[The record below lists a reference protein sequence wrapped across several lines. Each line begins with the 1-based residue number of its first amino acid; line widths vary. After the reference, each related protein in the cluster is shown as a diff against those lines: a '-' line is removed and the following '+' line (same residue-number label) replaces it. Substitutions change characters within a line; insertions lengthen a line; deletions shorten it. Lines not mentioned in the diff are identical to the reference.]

1 MILGML
7 QVTTNSLDFS
17 LAAKE
22 PKTRPCT
29 QRKSRA
35 LLRLWIFRLRRK
47 NQKHALVPKE
57 KAVHLF
63 GARLFLCGLYWIRTS
78 DLCPVKAAL

>member
-1 MILGML
+1 M
-7 QVTTNSLDFS
+7 DFS
-17 LAAKE
+17 SAAKE

-29 QRKSRA
+29 QRQAVRCSRSA
-35 LLRLWIFRLRRK
+35 ASFLMPAPLC
-47 NQKHALVPKE
+47 KHRCGIK